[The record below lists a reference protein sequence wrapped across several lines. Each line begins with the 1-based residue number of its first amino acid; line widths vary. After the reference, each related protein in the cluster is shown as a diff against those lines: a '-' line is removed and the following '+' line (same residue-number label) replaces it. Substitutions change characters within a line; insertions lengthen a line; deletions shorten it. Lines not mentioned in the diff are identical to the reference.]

1 MRRGETFSLQPVQCG
16 SLALVLPNGTLP
28 GTLRAR
34 PGDLGL
40 DLSRVT
46 GTLPIIRGMFAMK
59 VLAADGHI
67 LCRGLVRT
75 LTLLR
80 DDVCVIAADSIDD
93 VLARISELHDLDLVL
108 LDARMPGM
116 ENFAGLRRTVEKLPE
131 VPVVVTSPNESH
143 AHIVAAFR
151 NGARGYFPL
160 STKPDVLE
168 HALSLILSGEY
179 YVPAC
184 ALRLG
189 RGEGMLAREGTV
201 PRMRTADDGL
211 TLRQREIIVMLAEGK
226 SNKEIARE
234 FEVLEGTV
242 KLHVK
247 GILRKLG
254 VRNRTE
260 AVVAAARNGYLPKGT
275 LGIEV
280 SLSKNGAVIGD
291 RRISSAHASSP
302 PPRSAMEEEARPDGA
317 IRVPRSRRA
326 RGQQPENGAAA
337 TEASSGQGPAISIG
351 RADNGQPA
359 TITPAR
365 SASGKALS
373 PRKSRHA

>member
-1 MRRGETFSLQPVQCG
+1 
-16 SLALVLPNGTLP
+16 
-28 GTLRAR
+28 
-34 PGDLGL
+34 
-40 DLSRVT
+40 
-46 GTLPIIRGMFAMK
+46 MK
-59 VLAADGHI
+59 VLAADGYI

-93 VLARISELHDLDLVL
+93 VLARISELPDLDLVL
-108 LDARMPGM
+108 LDERMPGM
-116 ENFAGLRRTVEKLPE
+116 ENFAGLRRTVEKLPD

-143 AHIVAAFR
+143 AHIVAAIR

-160 STKPDVLE
+160 STKPHVLE
-168 HALSLILSGEY
+168 HALPLILSGEY
-179 YVPAC
+179 YIPAC

-189 RGEGMLAREGTV
+189 NGDTMLAREGAS

-260 AVVAAARNGYLPKGT
+260 AVVAAARSGYLPKGT
-275 LGIEV
+275 LGIEI
-280 SLSKNGAVIGD
+280 SLSENAAVVGD
-291 RRISSAHASSP
+291 RRISSACARSP
-302 PPRSAMEEEARPDGA
+302 PPQPGIEDNVRLGGEA
-317 IRVPRSRRA
+317 RVPRPRRA
-326 RGQQPENGAAA
+326 RGQQTENGTAA
-337 TEASSGQGPAISIG
+337 TEASSGQALAISIG
-351 RADNGQPA
+351 RTDSDQTA
-359 TITPAR
+359 TITPGEP
-365 SASGKALS
+365 ASGAALS